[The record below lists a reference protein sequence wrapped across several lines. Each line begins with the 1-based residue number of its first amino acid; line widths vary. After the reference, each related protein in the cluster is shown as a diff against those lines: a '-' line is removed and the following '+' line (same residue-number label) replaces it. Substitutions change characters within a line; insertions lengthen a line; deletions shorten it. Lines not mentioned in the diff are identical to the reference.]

1 MKTCNC
7 NTLKMIKEQL
17 LKKKKKKRRVQ
28 SWKQLIV
35 VNSKLVDSIKTNRLR
50 IIKNYQRLKM
60 PPT

>member
-1 MKTCNC
+1 
-7 NTLKMIKEQL
+7 MIKEQL
-17 LKKKKKKRRVQ
+17 LGKKKKRRVQ